1 MTIYLDVVLIENLCM
16 NYIILFATGYL
27 LKIKM
32 NHIRLILSA
41 ILGGIYSILAYMEI
55 LEIYSNFALK
65 IILSIVMVYL
75 AYHAKNIKQLAKQLI
90 FFYLTSF
97 VFGGCAFAL
106 LYFIKPQEI
115 LIKNGTYIGTYPL
128 KITILGGIVGFTITV
143 IAFHFVKKKITKKNM
158 YCNITIYFEEKN
170 VTATALLDTGNMLKD
185 PITSMP
191 VIVVEK
197 EILKNI
203 LPEIILNNVNKII
216 GGDVPKEIYE
226 DENLE
231 YITKFRVIPF
241 SSIGKTNGMLL
252 GFKANKVEI
261 KDEESIETRNNVIV
275 GIYENKLSKK
285 NQYSALIGLDLLE
298 GSENNEFI
306 TNVSR

>member
-16 NYIILFATGYL
+16 NYIILFGTGYL
-27 LKIKM
+27 LKRKM
-32 NHIRLILSA
+32 NHIKLILSA
-41 ILGGIYSILAYMEI
+41 LLGGIYSILAYMQI
-55 LEIYSNFALK
+55 LEIYSNLVLK
-65 IILSIVMVYL
+65 IILSIVMVYI
-75 AYHAKNIKQLAKQLI
+75 AYNAKNIKQLAKELL

-115 LIKNGTYIGTYPL
+115 LMRNGSYVGTYPL
-128 KITILGGIVGFTITV
+128 KIAVLGGIVGFTITV
-143 IAFHFVKKKITKKNM
+143 IAFKYAKTRLTKKDM
-158 YCNITIYFEEKN
+158 YCDIEIYFGEKN
-170 VTATALLDTGNMLKD
+170 IKLTALLDTGNMLKD

-197 EILKNI
+197 EILENI
-203 LPEIILNNVNKII
+203 LPYSILNNLNKII
-216 GGDVPKEIYE
+216 GGDVPKEVYE
-226 DENLE
+226 DESLE

-241 SSIGKTNGMLL
+241 SSIGKSNGMLL
-252 GFKANKVEI
+252 GFKANKVVINIEDNEEEI
-261 KDEESIETRNNVIV
+261 NNVII

-298 GSENNEFI
+298 RGKENEFI

>member
-1 MTIYLDVVLIENLCM
+1 MTIYLDIVLIENLCM
-16 NYIILFATGYL
+16 NYIILFAVGYL

-41 ILGGIYSILAYMEI
+41 LLGGVYAILAYMEI
-55 LEIYSNFALK
+55 LEIYSNVIFK
-65 IILSIVMVYL
+65 IILSVVMVYL
-75 AYHAKNIKQLAKQLI
+75 AYNARNIKMLVKELV

-115 LIKNGTYIGTYPL
+115 LIRNGSYVGTYPL
-128 KITILGGIVGFTITV
+128 KVAILGGIVGFTITV
-143 IAFHFVKKKITKKNM
+143 IAFHFMKKRFTKKDM
-158 YCNITIYFEEKN
+158 FCNITIYFSQKC
-170 VTATALLDTGNMLKD
+170 VKTTALLDTGNMLKD

-197 EILKNI
+197 EILTNI
-203 LPEIILNNVNKII
+203 LPDSIINNLNKIV
-216 GGDVPKEIYE
+216 GGDVPKEVYE

-261 KDEESIETRNNVIV
+261 DNEEIIETINNVII

-298 GSENNEFI
+298 GSENNEYI